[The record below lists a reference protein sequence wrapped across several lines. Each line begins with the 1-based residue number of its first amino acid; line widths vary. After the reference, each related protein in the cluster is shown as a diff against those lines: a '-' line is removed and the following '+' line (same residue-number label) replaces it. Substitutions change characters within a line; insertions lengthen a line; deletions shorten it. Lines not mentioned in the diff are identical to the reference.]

1 MFDFFDSI
9 INLFTG
15 LFDLIFHLVDFVIS
29 SIRGTVSLITTVVAG
44 VQIPLDLEARG
55 IVFGLLG
62 VSIVGTIG
70 FGVIKLIL
78 GRMTN

>member
-9 INLFTG
+9 INFFTG
-15 LFDLIFHLVDFVIS
+15 LFDIIKTLVDFVIS

>member
-15 LFDLIFHLVDFVIS
+15 LFDLIFNVVNFVIS
-29 SIRGTVSLITTVVAG
+29 SIRGTVSLISTVVAG